1 MAGTPT
7 IASPTQPFVSAIH
20 DGKTGLLA
28 DTEEDWYLA
37 IRTMVDTPEAR
48 QAIAER
54 AFYDALSHYG
64 HEAHVGHMTT
74 LIESLMYTG
83 RAAARAFRRNIGHP
97 ARSLNKLPE
106 VPPHRTIFE
115 NDKLGTAQVT
125 VVIPLH
131 NYEHFVVETLET
143 IKAQSLDLLDLIV
156 VDDASTD
163 ASCEVA
169 RQWLIRNQDRFNR
182 VLLVQNAANAK
193 LARTRNV
200 GFAAAETPLVLPVD
214 ADNILLAECV
224 DSLLHAIQADDA
236 EFSYSVLQQFGEGD
250 LLMGLKEY
258 NPIFL
263 IRGNYID
270 AMALIR
276 KSAWAAVGGY
286 DHIENGWEDYD
297 LWLKF
302 AEHGFYGTQVP
313 AVLAGYRVHAASM
326 LRTQTELPERKIK
339 IIENITARHPW
350 TRLLPPV
357 LDQSGLETDS
367 EAEAPAAAES
377 LIGIPHIAQFGLTEQ
392 YKRLEELIPILLCP
406 ETAEPLEI
414 VDHISMRSAVSHRMW
429 PIFLGRPNFLP
440 EPEQPHVFPDDH
452 VSHPIP
458 ERAKSLIRETSGLVL
473 NLSAGGS
480 RERDDRVIEVE
491 TGIFRHTN
499 VVADAHSLP
508 FSDNSF
514 DLVIAMNAFEHYHTP
529 ATAAKEIERI
539 LRPGGRVLI
548 RTAFLQPLHEAPH
561 HFYNCTRYGLER
573 WFSPFKTIDLHVS
586 DNFNPVYAIAWL
598 MSETEAA
605 LRGVGQDSAN
615 AFAAARCEDIIR
627 FWRDPQARDGT
638 LWKDFFRI
646 PASQQ
651 EAIAAGFEY
660 LGSKA
665 E

>member
-1 MAGTPT
+1 MFEPELAVVRYIDGIRSQDIPEEAVRAYYDRVRRTLLECDFGIAPTEFLAGRIRRVGKPSFVHPNGFDAETLARSRLAVRDRRNKRGDGLARIGYATGTRTHQKDFAVAAGAVARVLRERPNSRLVLFKHSQSSLLNVSEFPELADVQHQIEWRDFVPLSDLPSELAQFDVNIAPLEVGNPYCESKSELKYFEAALAGTPT

-313 AVLAGYRVHAASM
+313 AGSRDIACMQRQCFA
-326 LRTQTELPERKIK
+326 RK
-339 IIENITARHPW
+339 
-350 TRLLPPV
+350 
-357 LDQSGLETDS
+357 QSFQS
-367 EAEAPAAAES
+367 
-377 LIGIPHIAQFGLTEQ
+377 
-392 YKRLEELIPILLCP
+392 
-406 ETAEPLEI
+406 
-414 VDHISMRSAVSHRMW
+414 
-429 PIFLGRPNFLP
+429 
-440 EPEQPHVFPDDH
+440 
-452 VSHPIP
+452 
-458 ERAKSLIRETSGLVL
+458 AKSRSSKISRPAIRG
-473 NLSAGGS
+473 
-480 RERDDRVIEVE
+480 RDCC
-491 TGIFRHTN
+491 HP
-499 VVADAHSLP
+499 S
-508 FSDNSF
+508 
-514 DLVIAMNAFEHYHTP
+514 
-529 ATAAKEIERI
+529 
-539 LRPGGRVLI
+539 
-548 RTAFLQPLHEAPH
+548 
-561 HFYNCTRYGLER
+561 
-573 WFSPFKTIDLHVS
+573 
-586 DNFNPVYAIAWL
+586 
-598 MSETEAA
+598 
-605 LRGVGQDSAN
+605 
-615 AFAAARCEDIIR
+615 
-627 FWRDPQARDGT
+627 
-638 LWKDFFRI
+638 
-646 PASQQ
+646 
-651 EAIAAGFEY
+651 
-660 LGSKA
+660 
-665 E
+665 